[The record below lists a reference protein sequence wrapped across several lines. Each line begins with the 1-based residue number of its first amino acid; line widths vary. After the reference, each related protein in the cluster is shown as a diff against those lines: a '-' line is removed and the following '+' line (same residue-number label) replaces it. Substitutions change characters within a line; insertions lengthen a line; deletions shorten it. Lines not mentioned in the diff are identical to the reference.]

1 MCRVGR
7 QAAVLRSMTVRDT
20 RHAMQVAEQAARA
33 GMAVIQQAL
42 TPTSRRPTDAA
53 DSVAFKGAVDLV
65 TQTDLAAEAAVCAV
79 LEQMT
84 PGIPVLAE
92 ERGGATQATTRWIVD
107 PLDGTTNFVHGFP
120 HFAVS
125 VALEV
130 DGVLEAGCI
139 ADPRAAS
146 VAIAGRNQGAT
157 LDGQPLRVSSTRTLD
172 QSLFLTGFAYDRRER
187 PDFYLSRVRTAL
199 VAGQGLRRCGA
210 ATHDFLH
217 IAAGRADVYWEF
229 SLGAWDVAAGI
240 LLVSEAGGM
249 VTDLS
254 GASVNIARPQ
264 ILATNGWV
272 HEAALALLGIES
284 HSPSASRE
292 KA

>member
-1 MCRVGR
+1 MSLGS
-7 QAAVLRSMTVRDT
+7 ARD
-20 RHAMQVAEQAARA
+20 AMQVAEQAARA
-33 GMAVIQQAL
+33 GMTVIQDAL
-42 TPTSRRPTDAA
+42 ASSSRAPAESGPDVRY
-53 DSVAFKGAVDLV
+53 KGAVDLV

-79 LEQMT
+79 LERLT
-84 PGIPVLAE
+84 PGVPILAE
-92 ERGGATQATTRWIVD
+92 ERGGAQSASTRWIVD

-125 VALEV
+125 VALEI

-139 ADPRAAS
+139 ADPLAGS
-146 VAIAGRNQGAT
+146 VALAGRGQGAT
-157 LDGQPLRVSSTRTLD
+157 LGGRPLQVSHTRTLD
-172 QSLFLTGFAYDRRER
+172 AAMFLTGFAYDRRQR
-187 PDFYLSRVRTAL
+187 PDFYLARVRTAL
-199 VAGQGLRRCGA
+199 IAGQGLRRCGA

-229 SLGAWDVAAGI
+229 ALGPWDVAAGI

-254 GASVNIARPQ
+254 GDAVNVAQPE

-272 HEAALALLGIES
+272 HDAALRLLGTGT
-284 HSPSASRE
+284 HPD
-292 KA
+292 

>member
-1 MCRVGR
+1 MIRG
-7 QAAVLRSMTVRDT
+7 DT
-20 RHAMQVAEQAARA
+20 RAAMRVAEQAARA
-33 GMAVIQQAL
+33 GMQVIQAACAGAAH
-42 TPTSRRPTDAA
+42 RRGAP
-53 DSVAFKGAVDLV
+53 SEVEFKGAVDLV

-79 LEQMT
+79 LEQLT
-84 PGIPVLAE
+84 PGVPILAE
-92 ERGGATQATTRWIVD
+92 ERGGATESQTRWIVD

-139 ADPRAAS
+139 ADPLASS
-146 VAIAGRNQGAT
+146 VALAGRNQGAT
-157 LDGQPLRVSSTRTLD
+157 LDGQPLQVSGTRTLEN
-172 QSLFLTGFAYDRRER
+172 SLFLTGFAYDRRER
-187 PDFYLSRVRTAL
+187 PDFYLDRVRTAL

-217 IAAGRADVYWEF
+217 IAVGRADVYWEF
-229 SLGAWDVAAGI
+229 SLGPWDVAAGV
-240 LLVSEAGGM
+240 LLVTEAGGV

-254 GASVNIARPQ
+254 GASVNIATPE

-272 HEAALALLGIES
+272 HEAALALLGTG
-284 HSPSASRE
+284 ARD
-292 KA
+292 A